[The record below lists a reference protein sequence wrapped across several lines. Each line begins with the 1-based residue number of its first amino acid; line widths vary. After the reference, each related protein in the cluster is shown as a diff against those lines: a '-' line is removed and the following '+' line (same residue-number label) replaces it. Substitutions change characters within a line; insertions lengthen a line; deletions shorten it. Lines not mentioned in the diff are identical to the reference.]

1 MEEMKKMICITCPKG
16 CTLEVTRDGETI
28 TKVVAG
34 CKRGNEYAEREMR
47 DPRRMVASTVKI
59 ANSLHPLMPVYTS
72 APFPKPRI
80 HELLLELRQMELR
93 APIRVGQVDRPQ
105 CAGYRDRYPG
115 QPICRAPHRRSEND
129 RVI

>member
-80 HELLLELRQMELR
+80 HELLLELRQMELK
-93 APIRVGQVDRPQ
+93 APIRVGQVIAKNVLDTGIDILASRSAAPLS
-105 CAGYRDRYPG
+105 PG
-115 QPICRAPHRRSEND
+115 VRTIE
-129 RVI
+129 

>member
-1 MEEMKKMICITCPKG
+1 MEDMKKMICITCPKG

-59 ANSLHPLMPVYTS
+59 VNALHPLMPVYTS

-80 HELLLELRQMELR
+80 SELLLELRQLELK
-93 APIRVGQVDRPQ
+93 APIRVGQVIARNVLGTGIDIL
-105 CAGYRDRYPG
+105 AS
-115 QPICRAPHRRSEND
+115 RSAASLVTGVKSIE
-129 RVI
+129 

>member
-1 MEEMKKMICITCPKG
+1 MEDMKKMICITCPKG

-59 ANSLHPLMPVYTS
+59 VNALHPLMPVYTS

-80 HELLLELRQMELR
+80 NELLLELRQLELK
-93 APIRVGQVDRPQ
+93 APIRVGQVIARNVLGTGIDIL
-105 CAGYRDRYPG
+105 AS
-115 QPICRAPHRRSEND
+115 RSAASLVTGVKSIE
-129 RVI
+129 